1 MKLPSPVQWIEAQRK
16 RGHELCLMLDTFDH
30 KPVLQTLLKGRAH
43 DRYSSLYSQ
52 TPIAELAGIG
62 PFLIMLDSGD
72 TQPLTELL
80 NSPERHWGWLVSIA
94 AQDFPALVQHWRERI
109 LVGQRPDQGIYR
121 FHDNRVLGRALSS
134 MPPEARPAYL
144 GPAHSVCYAQGEHW
158 LSADNR
164 APGQH
169 PLPEQPHW
177 LQVPVPPEQR
187 ARIRE
192 TNAHRFLLAHHQVA
206 YLQLAEHRD
215 PFDWLRLQ
223 RGRAEGWGW
232 HAPHQ
237 LEFLLVSSLSTPEF
251 EIPMQ
256 WHPRPYEEPG
266 EHFERVC
273 QEAKLL
279 QGKGIA

>member
-1 MKLPSPVQWIEAQRK
+1 MKLPSPVQWIEVQRK
-16 RGHELCLMLDTFDH
+16 RGHELCLMLDTFDQ
-30 KPVLQTLLKGRAH
+30 KPVLKALLNGRAH

-52 TPIAELAGIG
+52 TPIAELASVG

-121 FHDNRVLGRALSS
+121 FHDNRVLGRAVSFLS
-134 MPPEARPAYL
+134 PEELPAYL
-144 GPAHSVCYAQGEHW
+144 GPAFSLCYWQSEHW
-158 LSADNR
+158 LSADNPT
-164 APGQH
+164 PGQH
-169 PLPEQPHW
+169 PLPEQAQW
-177 LQVPVPPEQR
+177 LRVPLPPEQR
-187 ARIRE
+187 ARLRE

-215 PFDWLRLQ
+215 PFAWLRQQ
-223 RGRAEGWGW
+223 RETAEGWGW

-237 LEFLLVSSLSTPEF
+237 LELLLASSLSTPEF
-251 EIPMQ
+251 EMPVQ
-256 WHPRPYEEPG
+256 WHPRPHEEVSA
-266 EHFERVC
+266 HFKRVSK
-273 QEAKLL
+273 EAKLL
-279 QGKGIA
+279 QGKGAA